1 MFFRHRQVAS
11 SGQVDHTPMSV
22 QCVGACL
29 APPSRDMRLRGIM
42 GLVLVLLATGTAH
55 AQEIEMD
62 PMLGE
67 RGLREDELRFEDW
80 RRFHPVEYAVV
91 PTVLGAAFTLRFAVP
106 HDPEPN
112 WRGGILFDD
121 AAFDALFVRDDNTR
135 HAVKWMG
142 DVPYIASFA
151 WSVADPVIAGAVHN
165 WDLAN
170 QMFWM
175 NLEAYSV
182 TASVLWTS
190 QWIVK
195 RERPRAR
202 EFCDDPATAPPE
214 ADCGKSGA
222 VASFIGGHTAT
233 VMTAAVLTCIHHS
246 EMPIYGGGAGD
257 AMPCAAG
264 MASTAL
270 VFTARTLGGGHYVTD
285 NIFGLALGSAAGLL
299 PWALHYKMEAPTP
312 EADKKSHTKLTS
324 VAVAPDPSS
333 SGAVLQFAGLW

>member
-1 MFFRHRQVAS
+1 MQS
-11 SGQVDHTPMSV
+11 SELR
-22 QCVGACL
+22 CIGAAL
-29 APPSRDMRLRGIM
+29 APRALG
-42 GLVLVLLATGTAH
+42 VLLRVTIGLGLLLVATQNAQ
-55 AQEIEMD
+55 AQEIEME

-67 RGLREDELRFEDW
+67 RGLREEELRFEDW

-106 HDPEPN
+106 HDPDPN

-121 AAFDALFVRDDNTR
+121 AAHRALFVDDPDTRD
-135 HAVKWMG
+135 AVKWMG

-151 WSVADPVIAGAVHN
+151 WSLADPMIAGGLHN

-190 QWIVK
+190 QLIVK

-246 EMPIYGGGAGD
+246 ELPIYGGGAAD

-285 NIFGLALGSAAGLL
+285 NIFGLALGAAAGLV
-299 PWALHYKMEAPTP
+299 PWALHYKMAAPTP
-312 EADKKSHTKLTS
+312 EADKTSHATLTS
-324 VAVAPDPSS
+324 VALAPDPSS